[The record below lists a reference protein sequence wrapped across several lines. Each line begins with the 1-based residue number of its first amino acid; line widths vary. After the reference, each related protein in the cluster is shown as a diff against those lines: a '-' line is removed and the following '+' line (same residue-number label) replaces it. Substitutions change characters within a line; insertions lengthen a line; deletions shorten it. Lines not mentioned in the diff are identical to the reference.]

1 VPVFDDL
8 KSFATVSRG
17 LGSPL
22 PAAPPRARD
31 TRLRTVSL
39 VVDLTLAAWA
49 LLELGVRVGESFR
62 GKGRRQ
68 RDRGTRI
75 LVALALGA
83 AVGTAAATRS
93 SQPLRALAFPQ
104 AAGVVVL
111 WLGLALRVW
120 AIAALGGNFRTTV
133 EVEPDQTVVAAGPYR
148 WVRHPSYTGLL
159 LIAVGFGVVRGAWV
173 SLALCVVLLL
183 PALLRR
189 IHVEE
194 AELDHVLGEAYR
206 AYQST
211 TKARLIPW
219 LW

>member
-1 VPVFDDL
+1 
-8 KSFATVSRG
+8 
-17 LGSPL
+17 
-22 PAAPPRARD
+22 
-31 TRLRTVSL
+31 VSL

-49 LLELGVRVGESFR
+49 LLELGVRVGESLR
-62 GKGRRQ
+62 GKGRRE

-75 LVALALGA
+75 LVALTLGV
-83 AVGTAAATRS
+83 AVGTAVATR
-93 SQPLRALAFPQ
+93 PPPPRTLAAPQ
-104 AAGVVVL
+104 TAGLIVL
-111 WLGLALRVW
+111 WLALALRVW
-120 AIAALGGNFRTTV
+120 AIATLGGNFRTTV
-133 EVEPDQTVVAAGPYR
+133 EVDPTQTVISAGPYR

-183 PALLRR
+183 PSLVRR

-194 AELDHVLGEAYR
+194 AELDHVLGDAYR
-206 AYQST
+206 AYQAT

>member
-1 VPVFDDL
+1 V
-8 KSFATVSRG
+8 G
-17 LGSPL
+17 PL
-22 PAAPPRARD
+22 WPWPGHAARRNSQARRQQRRREPRD
-31 TRLRTVSL
+31 TCHRTVAL

-62 GKGRRQ
+62 GTGRRH

-75 LVALALGA
+75 LIALTLGA
-83 AVGTAAATRS
+83 AVGTAAATRTP
-93 SQPLRALAFPQ
+93 QPPRTLASPQ
-104 AAGVVVL
+104 TGGLIVL
-111 WLGLALRVW
+111 WLGFALRAW

-133 EVEPDQTVVAAGPYR
+133 EVEPNQTVISAGPYR

-159 LIAVGFGVVRGAWV
+159 LIAAGFGVACGSWV
-173 SLALCVVLLL
+173 SLAICVALLL
-183 PALLRR
+183 PALVRR

-194 AELDHVLGEAYR
+194 VELDHVLGEAYR
-206 AYQST
+206 TYQST